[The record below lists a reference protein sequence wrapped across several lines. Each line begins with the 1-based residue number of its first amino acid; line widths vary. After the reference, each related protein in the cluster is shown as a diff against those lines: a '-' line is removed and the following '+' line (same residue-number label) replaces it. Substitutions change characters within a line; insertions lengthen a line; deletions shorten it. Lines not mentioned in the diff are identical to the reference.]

1 MQKTMYKTW
10 AFAAASMLALGVSTH
25 ALAQDSIKI
34 GFSGPLSGGAAL
46 YGKNCLAGLEFAAS
60 EINSKGGVTIGGKNL
75 KVEII
80 PLDDRYAPSETA
92 VNAKRLVQQYKTSV
106 VFTPH
111 SGGASALQAINVQ
124 DNFLLA
130 GYTSVPSLTER
141 GNPLTLRIPPSFAS
155 YFEPFAKYE
164 IKKYGPKLAVAGG
177 DHDYA
182 KAWTSLFV
190 PVWEKSGGNIVA
202 SNPMSYNKDSDFYSG
217 VSKVLAAS
225 PNVLFIGGAS
235 EPTALVAKQAR
246 ELGFTGGF
254 VVMDQAKFDEMAK
267 AIGSMELLE
276 GSIGTLP
283 SAADDRASLQAFIK
297 RFKAARG
304 ADTIPGTETSFH
316 YSSLYAILEAMKLA
330 GKSDDPKA
338 IRANMDQAVKTMP
351 KENNP
356 NDISAVQDNGGFVSP
371 LVMGVV
377 EGGKIVP
384 YRPATN

>member
-1 MQKTMYKTW
+1 MTLKTALSGLALATGL
-10 AFAAASMLALGVSTH
+10 AAALPA
-25 ALAQDSIKI
+25 AAQDAIRI

-60 EINSKGGVTIGGKNL
+60 EANAKGGVTIGGKTY
-75 KVEII
+75 KVEIV
-80 PLDDRYAPSETA
+80 PLDDKYAPSETA
-92 VNAKRLVQQYKTSV
+92 VNAKRLVQQYKTPV

-111 SGGASALQAINVQ
+111 SGGAYALQAINVQ

-130 GYTSVPSLTER
+130 GYTSVPALTER
-141 GNPLTLRIPPSFAS
+141 GNPLTLRIPPTFAS
-155 YFEPFAKYE
+155 YFEPFSRYE
-164 IKKYGPKLAVAGG
+164 MKKFGPKLGVAGG

-190 PVWEKSGGNIVA
+190 PVWEKSGGTVVA

-217 VSKVLAAS
+217 VSKVLAAN

-267 AIGSMELLE
+267 AIGGMELLE

-283 SAADDRASLQAFIK
+283 SAADERPALQGFIK

-316 YSSLYAILEAMKLA
+316 YTSLNAVLESMKQS
-330 GKSDDPKA
+330 GRVDDPKA
-338 IRANMDQAVKTMP
+338 IRENMDKAVKALP
-351 KENNP
+351 AELNP
-356 NDISAVQDNGGFVSP
+356 NDVTAVLDNGGFVSP
-371 LVMGVV
+371 LVIGVV

-384 YRPATN
+384 YRPTIN

>member
-1 MQKTMYKTW
+1 MKNKIALSTIALAAGLQM
-10 AFAAASMLALGVSTH
+10 AAAA
-25 ALAQDSIKI
+25 AAQETIKI

-60 EINSKGGVTIGGKNL
+60 EVNAKGGVTVAGKTY

-80 PLDDRYAPSETA
+80 PLDDKYAPSETA
-92 VNAKRLVQQYKTSV
+92 VNAKRLVQQSKTPV

-111 SGGASALQAINVQ
+111 SGGAYALQAINVQ

-130 GYTSVPSLTER
+130 GYTSVPALTER
-141 GNPLTLRIPPSFAS
+141 GNPLTLRIPPTFSS
-155 YFEPFAKYE
+155 YFEPFSKYE
-164 IKKYGPKLAVAGG
+164 MKKFGTKLGVAGG

-190 PVWEKSGGNIVA
+190 PVWEKSGGTVVA

-267 AIGSMELLE
+267 AIGGMELLE

-283 SAADDRASLQAFIK
+283 SAADDRPALQGFIK

-316 YSSLYAILEAMKLA
+316 YTTLNAVLEAMKQA
-330 GKSDDPKA
+330 GTVSDPKA
-338 IRANMDQAVKTMP
+338 IRANIDKAVKALP
-351 KENNP
+351 ADLNP
-356 NDISAVQDNGGFVSP
+356 NDVSSVLENGGFVSP
-371 LVMGVV
+371 LVIGVV

-384 YRPATN
+384 YRPTTN